1 REVGQEIILEMS
13 ETLGTKRSPNN
24 KVAAEPS
31 KKTKLDGEYYDL
43 PVTSVESETNTTEWD
58 LSSASAQIAKA
69 SKLRKYINSDIADK
83 VLKTYKTSV
92 LPGEKLTYEGV
103 NVLNSAYSVMK
114 DCDNEAVNFDSE
126 KKIDKFI
133 VDCEEDVLNYLDK
146 FYEVNDLESLG
157 KCLDEHQNLQ
167 ILSVVLSMGKRH
179 TIREIAEALEIP
191 KSTISDNITRY
202 KNSSFTTKPRT
213 GRPQILDERDKRE
226 I

>member
-1 REVGQEIILEMS
+1 MS

-226 I
+226 IVKI

>member
-1 REVGQEIILEMS
+1 MS

-157 KCLDEHQNLQ
+157 KCLDEHQ
-167 ILSVVLSMGKRH
+167 
-179 TIREIAEALEIP
+179 
-191 KSTISDNITRY
+191 
-202 KNSSFTTKPRT
+202 
-213 GRPQILDERDKRE
+213 
-226 I
+226 